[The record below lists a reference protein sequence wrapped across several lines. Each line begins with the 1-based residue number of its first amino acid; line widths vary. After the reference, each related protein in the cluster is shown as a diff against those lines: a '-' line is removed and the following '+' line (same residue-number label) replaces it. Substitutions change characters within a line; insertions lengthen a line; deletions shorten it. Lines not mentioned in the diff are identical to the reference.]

1 MKEFV
6 FTSESVSEGHPD
18 KVCDRISDSVLDAFL
33 TEDPFARVAVETL
46 ATTNRVVLAGEVRGG
61 LTDAQMKEIAREAVR
76 QIGYEQ
82 EGFHW
87 QNLEVDVY
95 VHSQSADIAMG
106 VDEASSKEEG
116 AGDQGIMFG
125 YACRETP
132 ELMPAPIQ
140 YAHQILHEL
149 ADLRHNGLKILGP
162 DAKSQVSLLYHNNK
176 PIKATSIVV
185 STQHAENVTT
195 EEIREIVR
203 PVILRTLPEG
213 WMCDEKDLPYTPI
226 TLSRALIWKNGKVDL
241 FLNQSHL
248 SNELR
253 LHLGPQVY
261 IHPLNCLTEY
271 LLKPQCVQIDTNG
284 VSAFDRQLIGG
295 RATIQRSPILSMKAV
310 KNHVEIEGMR
320 KAHQW
325 DGIALGK
332 FRSWLLSQNPNHLDE
347 ITAAEQLETFR
358 RECPAYKGPSFPTIS
373 GFGANGA
380 IVHYH
385 ATPASNQNFT
395 QHGLYLVDSGGQY
408 LEGTTDVT
416 RVFPIGPPTDEQKR
430 AYTLVLKGHLRL
442 AQAVFPIGTTGH
454 QLDVLARYDV
464 WQYGLNYEHGTGH
477 GVGSYLS
484 VHEGPQGISPRANAT
499 PLQPG
504 MILSNEPG
512 YYKTGEFGI
521 RIENLM
527 VVQESKHEGYLCFET
542 LTQVPYEST
551 LIDYTLLTDAERNI
565 VFSY

>member
-1 MKEFV
+1 LLLPREDEFLGEYVPDYNERLLWATGFSGSAGLAVIGQNELHLFVDGRYTLQAQKETTGFQIH
-6 FTSESVSEGHPD
+6 SLSNLWKYLNNALKP
-18 KVCDRISDSVLDAFL
+18 SDIV
-33 TEDPFARVAVETL
+33 
-46 ATTNRVVLAGEVRGG
+46 
-61 LTDAQMKEIAREAVR
+61 
-76 QIGYEQ
+76 
-82 EGFHW
+82 GFNP
-87 QNLEVDVY
+87 QL
-95 VHSQSADIAMG
+95 HSQRFVEKLYEIPCEKRHIVPHP
-106 VDEASSKEEG
+106 VDLLWDKRPPIPESITVPHELKYSGESNKSKLSRIISETASSAEVLYVQ
-116 AGDQGIMFG
+116 D
-125 YACRETP
+125 P
-132 ELMPAPIQ
+132 
-140 YAHQILHEL
+140 HEVAWAL
-149 ADLRHNGLKILGP
+149 N
-162 DAKSQVSLLYHNNK
+162 
-176 PIKATSIVV
+176 
-185 STQHAENVTT
+185 
-195 EEIREIVR
+195 IR
-203 PVILRTLPEG
+203 G
-213 WMCDEKDLPYTPI
+213 QDLPYTPI